1 MECTNKNYIF
11 DLYFFGYA
19 IALNANPWK
28 NMRYVLKHWEAAASH
43 AILAFAGAL
52 QVALVLRLAGQI

>member
-1 MECTNKNYIF
+1 
-11 DLYFFGYA
+11 
-19 IALNANPWK
+19 
-28 NMRYVLKHWEAAASH
+28 MRHFLEHWEAAASH